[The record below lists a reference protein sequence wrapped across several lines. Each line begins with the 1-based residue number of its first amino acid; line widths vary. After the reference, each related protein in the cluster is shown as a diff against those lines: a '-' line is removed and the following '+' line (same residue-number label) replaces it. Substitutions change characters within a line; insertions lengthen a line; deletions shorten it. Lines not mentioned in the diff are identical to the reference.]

1 MNWVKPFSLFC
12 PLSLCRGGRRLLF
25 IMRFFTALRSVLFFS
40 SLVFLTINVASQNP
54 TPTPP
59 ISEEEGVVKVSSR
72 LVVVPVSVT
81 NAAGEPVLG
90 LKTEDFRV
98 SEENRPQTIDS
109 VGNAENVP
117 LEIALLIDVSG
128 SVNPLFEFEKKAAGQ
143 FLQTVMKP
151 EDRATIFLIGDK
163 PSSVLQSENAQLAA
177 ERLRAVVPSGKFT
190 AFYDTALAAARYL
203 RQNAPAKSLRVI
215 VALTDGED
223 NWSDMVR
230 DLEKATY
237 RDVDVNRLTTAKRNQ
252 LAATTDNAHR
262 IAQTR
267 ISRELQDADTVFYV
281 INPAGTS
288 IQLNKI
294 SMRAQT
300 GMEKFA
306 NETGGTFFL
315 PAFVPTTTKDP
326 LMNASNMKKN
336 EAMLDRIFKQLAND
350 LRAQYLIQYYSDS
363 EFPADKFVKLS
374 VDLKNQ
380 PGRRVRARQGYY
392 VKN

>member
-1 MNWVKPFSLFC
+1 MKLFTTLRFVSVFIFVSLIAAG
-12 PLSLCRGGRRLLF
+12 LAAQ
-25 IMRFFTALRSVLFFS
+25 T
-40 SLVFLTINVASQNP
+40 P
-54 TPTPP
+54 TPTPA
-59 ISEEEGVVKVSSR
+59 IAEESGVVKVDSR

-90 LKTEDFRV
+90 LGVKDFRLA
-98 SEENRPQTIDS
+98 EESQPQVIES

-117 LEIALLIDVSG
+117 LEIALLVDVSG
-128 SVNPLFEFEKKAAGQ
+128 SVNPLFEFEKKAAAQ

-163 PSSVLQSENAQLAA
+163 PTTVLERENSTQAAQRLQAVTAA
-177 ERLRAVVPSGKFT
+177 GKFT
-190 AFYDTALAAARYL
+190 AFYDTVAAAARYL
-203 RQNAPAKSLRVI
+203 RQNAPVKSLRVI

-230 DLEKATY
+230 DAEKATY
-237 RDVDVNRLTTAKRNQ
+237 RDVDVNRLTAEKRNQ

-262 IAQTR
+262 AAQTR

-288 IQLNKI
+288 VHLNKI
-294 SMRAQT
+294 SKRAQA

-315 PAFVPTTTKDP
+315 PAFAPTSTKDN
-326 LMNASNMKKN
+326 LQNASNARKN
-336 EAMLDRIFKQLAND
+336 EATLDRIFKQLAND
-350 LRAQYLIQYYSDS
+350 LRAQYLIQYYS
-363 EFPADKFVKLS
+363 EAEYPANKFVKLS
-374 VDLKNQ
+374 VDLQN
-380 PGRRVRARQGYY
+380 PAGRRIRARQGYY

>member
-1 MNWVKPFSLFC
+1 MKLTTLRYISLF
-12 PLSLCRGGRRLLF
+12 SF
-25 IMRFFTALRSVLFFS
+25 IFFWVAQASAQTPAPTA
-40 SLVFLTINVASQNP
+40 
-54 TPTPP
+54 TPR
-59 ISEEEGVVKVSSR
+59 IAEEDQIIKVDSR

-90 LKTEDFRV
+90 LTAKDFTV
-98 SEENRPQTIDS
+98 AEESRAQVIDS

-128 SVNPLFEFEKKAAGQ
+128 SVNPLFEFEKKAAAQ

-163 PSSVLQSENAQLAA
+163 PQALLKSENATLAA
-177 ERLRAVVPSGKFT
+177 ERLRSIVPSGKFT
-190 AFYDTALAAARYL
+190 AFYDTTAAAARYL
-203 RQNAPAKSLRVI
+203 RDNAPVKSLRVI

-223 NWSDMVR
+223 NWSDLVR
-230 DLEKATY
+230 NAEMAAY
-237 RDVDVNRLTTAKRNQ
+237 RDVDVNRLTSEKRNQ
-252 LAATTDNAHR
+252 LAATTDAAHR
-262 IAQTR
+262 TAQTR

-288 IQLNKI
+288 IKLNKI

-315 PAFVPTTTKDP
+315 PAFAPTTTKDE
-326 LMNASNMKKN
+326 LQNASNVRKN
-336 EAMLDRIFKQLAND
+336 EATLDRIFKQLAND
-350 LRAQYLIQYYSDS
+350 LRAQYLIQYYSETD
-363 EFPADKFVKLS
+363 FPVNKFVKLT
-374 VDLKNQ
+374 VGLQN
-380 PGRRVRARQGYY
+380 PAGHRVRARQGYY